1 MNRLIDRALESPS
14 CHRLMLLALLVIPNY
29 VLSGPYRPAEIGP
42 IGYPQLFICLASS
55 LLLPSLIKRPLSSR
69 MLPSPSLKAF
79 TGGLYLGT
87 LLLEAVFSIVRWTPA
102 WANPVAAIYLIEQMA
117 RTICFAVCIFN
128 LMKLSDRDGRRFIG
142 YRSPVTGII
151 TYAVSS
157 AFITAGSQLL
167 TSFRAAP
174 QDVVLRHELPAAIA
188 WLLYVT
194 VIAKFTIKK
203 GRKASLIPFAVESI
217 LIGKI
222 MGKIAG
228 NDLIGS
234 NLLVSEAMSSAI
246 GTLLCSSAVLLLA
259 VALHCNKTT
268 PCAHAKGEAK
278 GSPKNLDSLTA
289 REHEVMQLIE
299 QGKTLKEIAVA
310 LHLSPSTIGTYK
322 ARALSKLGDKGAENA
337 RESQCD
343 KTRALDRVRHP
354 DDDAARPP
362 NRMLKQA
369 LKPGLIYLAIALASV
384 GSSGIDGR
392 WGMLITH
399 ALAACMLALALM
411 ARVRATDDGR
421 IASRSSYRAF
431 SFATVAWGVLG
442 TTTLYQVGN
451 GSIVITAQIALMCGA
466 IVSCDAVLFIL
477 MHPSSHVAQE
487 DSEIRR
493 RAQHLFQSKGLDAS
507 SSLVLSYLGT
517 GHGTLAISQELHL
530 SPSTVCSYRA
540 KGYKVLGIASAKT
553 LQDYVDREIGGDD
566 R

>member
-55 LLLPSLIKRPLSSR
+55 LLLPSLIKRPLPSR
-69 MLPSPSLKAF
+69 ILPSPSLKAF

-128 LMKLSDRDGRRFIG
+128 LMKLSDRDGRRLIG
-142 YRSPVTGII
+142 YRSTVTGII

-194 VIAKFTIKK
+194 VIAKFTIEK

-259 VALHCNKTT
+259 VALHFNKTT

-278 GSPKNLDSLTA
+278 GSPKNLGSLTA

-343 KTRALDRVRHP
+343 KTRVLDRVRHP
-354 DDDAARPP
+354 DDDAARSP

-411 ARVRATDDGR
+411 ARVRTTDDGR
-421 IASRSSYRAF
+421 IASGSSYRAL

-451 GSIVITAQIALMCGA
+451 GSIVVTAQIALMCIA

-477 MHPSSHVAQE
+477 MHPSSHVARG

-540 KGYKVLGIASAKT
+540 KGYKALGIASAKT